1 MTSNIS
7 ISIESSTLVIYKP
20 NYIDLWW
27 RIRGPKKSNTMIM
40 ERKTTATFQNELC
53 NVTAALALQDSLGDS

>member
-27 RIRGPKKSNTMIM
+27 GIRGPKKSNTMIM

-53 NVTAALALQDSLGDS
+53 NVTAAPALQDSLGDS